1 MSGAATAPGQDPSM
15 EDILASIRKIL
26 NEEEAA
32 APAPVPS
39 EPRGPVL
46 PPEEPL
52 ELTEEMLVAPP
63 PSAPVPARPAL
74 LEPEPQAALNPP
86 APTPPAPTPPAPA
99 AAAVEPVA
107 TPPVLEALV
116 PQPAV
121 EAALPPRQPVPA
133 GAPDL
138 GEGLVAPA
146 TAAAAAAILGQL
158 ARTVAAERS
167 APVHRGGPSIEDV
180 VREELRPMLKDWM
193 DAHLPALM
201 ERLVRAEIERV
212 VSRSLG

>member
-1 MSGAATAPGQDPSM
+1 MSAATVPGQDPSM

-32 APAPVPS
+32 APAPPPPEAS
-39 EPRGPVL
+39 PPEPPAPEPPAPERAPL
-46 PPEEPL
+46 PPAPVQAAEPL
-52 ELTEEMLVAPP
+52 ELTEEMLVAAEPP
-63 PSAPVPARPAL
+63 PPPVP
-74 LEPEPQAALNPP
+74 EPVPVPPPP
-86 APTPPAPTPPAPA
+86 APVVVLPEPPAAVAPPQPA
-99 AAAVEPVA
+99 AA
-107 TPPVLEALV
+107 
-116 PQPAV
+116 PAYD
-121 EAALPPRQPVPA
+121 PS
-133 GAPDL
+133 
-138 GEGLVAPA
+138 EGLVAPA

-167 APVHRGGPSIEDV
+167 SPVHRGGPSIEDV

-193 DAHLPALM
+193 DTHLPALM